1 MQHPLFQKLI
11 CEGAELDIGLF
22 RKMTYIEIMD
32 LSGPR
37 LILHADDKDRI
48 LRDDFNVVEGSIIAA
63 SISDAPV
70 KGSLSTGEAFKVKA
84 VNSDANDNLVIECVA
99 AAVDALK
106 DPAEDA
112 LFMVKKSV
120 EEILGAATGLAL
132 DVGSFPLIDAWH
144 LLPGERTTRKL
155 RMLARELG
163 ALIWYSRGKLH
174 MHTIKGLWALPKVKT
189 FHHDDRRKDVKDQIS
204 DYELIYRKGLIV
216 DRVKRG
222 YAGWEITKGNL
233 GGGALHEETQYHQT
247 STLSNLN
254 ESVTPAID
262 MAVLGQ
268 GHLEPSQ
275 KVELKFHRSMQ
286 GRPFDESIP
295 EEVMIHTIASQQ
307 ERDQYRTRIKGVIYS
322 NE

>member
-1 MQHPLFQKLI
+1 MQHPLIQKMI
-11 CEGAELDIGLF
+11 CEGNELDIGLF
-22 RKMTYIEIMD
+22 RKMAYVEVMD

-37 LILHADDKDRI
+37 LILYADDKDRI
-48 LRDDFNVVEGSIIAA
+48 LRDDFQVVEGSIIAA
-63 SISDAPV
+63 SISDAPIG
-70 KGSLSTGEAFKVKA
+70 GSMSTGEAFKIKA
-84 VNSDANDNLVIECVA
+84 VTSDANSNLTIECMA

-155 RMLARELG
+155 RMLAREMG
-163 ALIWYSRGKLH
+163 ALIWYARGKLH
-174 MHTIKGLWALPKVKT
+174 MHPIKKLWSLPKVKT
-189 FHHDDRRKDVKDQIS
+189 FHHDDRRQDVKDQIT
-204 DYELIYRKGLIV
+204 DYELTYRSGLVV

-233 GGGALHEETQYHQT
+233 GGGSMHEETQYHRGDI
-247 STLSNLN
+247 LSNLN
-254 ESVTPAID
+254 ETVMPAID

-268 GHLEPSQ
+268 AHLEPGQ
-275 KVELKFHRSMQ
+275 KVELKFHRSRQ

-307 ERDQYRTRIKGVIYS
+307 ERDQYRTRIKGVVY
-322 NE
+322 E